1 MLAERFGHSFCHE
14 EIESRN
20 RLSAMLLILVG
31 LKDDGSQRSIALDA
45 LRGADT
51 TVLCAETAFKE
62 VIHIILDAGCR
73 LCRII
78 IQVVDVNV
86 SQLVRFGKTFRQ
98 QVFIGIIFSYFGSE
112 RHHLPGRRVT
122 AHVGVA
128 QIDIVLVDSH
138 NAVHHLFHLGFLI
151 TLRIPPFAIDDVFL
165 RYFRPHFHQRL
176 FYQVLNLFYGDR
188 GGSKL
193 TDNIHG
199 DVSNQLLLILN
210 STCTECFTDCI
221 LNLTDREIFSFTI
234 TFDDTNF
241 RVVHN
246 FNSRKH

>member
-14 EIESRN
+14 EVESRN

-45 LRGADT
+45 LRGADA

-86 SQLVRFGKTFRQ
+86 SQLVCFGKTFRQ

-112 RHHLPGRRVT
+112 RHHLSGRRVT

-128 QIDIVLVDSH
+128 QVHVVLVDGDD
-138 NAVHHLFHLGFLI
+138 AVHYVLHLGFLVP
-151 TLRIPPFAIDDVFL
+151 LRVPPFAVDDVL
-165 RYFRPHFHQRL
+165 LGHFGAYLHQCL
-176 FYQVLNLFYGDR
+176 FY
-188 GGSKL
+188 
-193 TDNIHG
+193 
-199 DVSNQLLLILN
+199 
-210 STCTECFTDCI
+210 
-221 LNLTDREIFSFTI
+221 
-234 TFDDTNF
+234 
-241 RVVHN
+241 
-246 FNSRKH
+246 